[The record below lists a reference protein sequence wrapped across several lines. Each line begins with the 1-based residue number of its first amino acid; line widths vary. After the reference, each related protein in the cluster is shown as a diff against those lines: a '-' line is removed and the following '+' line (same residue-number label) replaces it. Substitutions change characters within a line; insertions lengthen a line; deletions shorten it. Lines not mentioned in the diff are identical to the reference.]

1 MRSIQTMILRYK
13 LVYDNVCLEHS
24 HKKEILLCGVWVCIY
39 VKSSHQCIRL
49 FSGEKY
55 RFSDFLSS
63 EDSWHFE
70 HFINSEQHF
79 FPENYSQIMQRKLPA
94 PRDEYINTEDWSKR
108 SEKTVTEAQAVQ
120 KKKLRCC
127 QFSQMTSYT
136 LNGSMAHITFSII
149 ITIVAHSS
157 ILMIEMIVIMV
168 IIWNVI
174 ANHGGFQ
181 VPWFTTMLTIEEK
194 LWNTYKEW

>member
-1 MRSIQTMILRYK
+1 MHKTFFGWKVSI
-13 LVYDNVCLEHS
+13 
-24 HKKEILLCGVWVCIY
+24 
-39 VKSSHQCIRL
+39 
-49 FSGEKY
+49 F
-55 RFSDFLSS
+55 RFSFVRRFMPFRAFYKF
-63 EDSWHFE
+63 WTA
-70 HFINSEQHF
+70 F

-94 PRDEYINTEDWSKR
+94 PRDEYINTEDWYKQ
-108 SEKTVTEAQAVQ
+108 SEKTVTKAQAVQ
-120 KKKLRCC
+120 KKKKLRCC

-136 LNGSMAHITFSII
+136 LNGSVAHITFSII